1 VDAGLVSTD
10 EGALFGEEEVTGAP
24 MGAVEAGVRRA
35 LAAGLE
41 AMIVGPTDAAL
52 AEAAVVAGRALD
64 RANRLPD
71 KSAVYAVAQLMRPFQ
86 DALHA
91 LRLPAEVTPA
101 AVPSAPAENS
111 PSSLGDLLGDALG
124 RPE

>member
-1 VDAGLVSTD
+1 
-10 EGALFGEEEVTGAP
+10 
-24 MGAVEAGVRRA
+24 VEAGVRRA
-35 LAAGLE
+35 LAAGAE

-91 LRLPAEVTPA
+91 LRLPAQLSPA
-101 AVPSAPAENS
+101 SVPPSSGAER
-111 PSSLGDLLGDALG
+111 PSSLGDLLGDAFG

>member
-1 VDAGLVSTD
+1 MSTED
-10 EGALFGEEEVTGAP
+10 ALFAEEEVTGAP

-35 LAAGLE
+35 LAAGAE

-91 LRLPAEVTPA
+91 LRLPAEVAPA
-101 AVPSAPAENS
+101 AVPPSSGAER
-111 PSSLGDLLGDALG
+111 PSSLGDLLGDAFG